1 MYHVFYKGRLIGIKI
16 ANLSTGSIPQTEE
29 SQPLQIVTLKHPKGT
44 NLKAHVHTPK
54 KRVTSRLQECMII
67 RKGKIKLSVYTQNG
81 TLIEKVLLK
90 KGELFLLV
98 EGGIG
103 IDFINDSEI
112 YEIKNGPFK
121 KDKIL
126 I

>member
-1 MYHVFYKGRLIGIKI
+1 MIKKSEKI
-16 ANLSTGSIPQTEE
+16 CELCSF
-29 SQPLQIVTLKHPKGT
+29 PK
-44 NLKAHVHTPK
+44 L
-54 KRVTSRLQECMII
+54 LII